1 MFIMATVKF
10 LLIFLETLTYVTLLL
25 VYIWKKKKIVA
36 VYQTFINS
44 DNNNIYML
52 SVYPIFIDLKNLQHQ
67 SVAVY
72 NE

>member
-44 DNNNIYML
+44 DNNNVYLL
-52 SVYPIFIDLKNLQHQ
+52 SVYPIFIDLKNFQHQ